1 MCTTSI
7 YQTPEWQ
14 KKIRN
19 ILTDLR
25 QSRCVLLIGPEIARI
40 GTESLRMALRNHLNQ
55 TNAEDIAHYYDRDGF
70 YLFRDKVAKEDVQ
83 REVVLFYEENHTGT
97 TVDEAIFKRVLQIK
111 FPLVLSINP
120 DNFLSDAA
128 YKYGVKHRF
137 TYFHHSGEAVQEVE
151 EPTVNTPLFYNLCGF
166 VERDNSLILDY
177 DDLFQL
183 LSALLGTPGLP
194 AKLAVT
200 LQQAKH
206 FLFLGFDFDK
216 WYSQLLLRL
225 LSGEKAIRKFAIDR
239 SVKGENTTTFLVK
252 QFGIEFIEHETD
264 FFNEFFERCA
274 AEDLLRDLVE
284 NNSPE
289 RVQITRW
296 VANNNLPKAFDLLRN
311 VAKNQQQLE
320 LENAVVL
327 LQARFHDLQ
336 ARESRKTLDS
346 RDYQVEYNR
355 IVDALFELT
364 KDQFSAP

>member
-137 TYFHHSGEAVQEVE
+137 TYFHHMAGRPFREVE
-151 EPTVNTPLFYNLCGF
+151 EPQCVPCFTTC
-166 VERDNSLILDY
+166 
-177 DDLFQL
+177 
-183 LSALLGTPGLP
+183 
-194 AKLAVT
+194 AV
-200 LQQAKH
+200 L
-206 FLFLGFDFDK
+206 
-216 WYSQLLLRL
+216 W
-225 LSGEKAIRKFAIDR
+225 
-239 SVKGENTTTFLVK
+239 N
-252 QFGIEFIEHETD
+252 GITHSFWIMMTC
-264 FFNEFFERCA
+264 FNC
-274 AEDLLRDLVE
+274 
-284 NNSPE
+284 
-289 RVQITRW
+289 
-296 VANNNLPKAFDLLRN
+296 
-311 VAKNQQQLE
+311 
-320 LENAVVL
+320 
-327 LQARFHDLQ
+327 
-336 ARESRKTLDS
+336 
-346 RDYQVEYNR
+346 
-355 IVDALFELT
+355 
-364 KDQFSAP
+364 